1 MSPRLSDPQK
11 EEGILTAALEL
22 FNERGFHGT
31 TVPSVAE
38 RAGIGAGTIYHYFES
53 KEELV
58 NILYRRWKG
67 AVSRTVLEGF
77 PIEKPAREQFRFV
90 WERMTDFALLHPREF
105 AFLELHHH
113 RPYLDKESLAA
124 ESDIVEF
131 GINMVLKAQ
140 ADLVL
145 KPVDAALLMALANG
159 AFIGVFR
166 QALEDRIPMTKAM
179 FMVAEQCC
187 WEAIRA

>member
-1 MSPRLSDPQK
+1 MAPRLSDPQK
-11 EEGILTAALEL
+11 EEAILTAALEL

-67 AVSRTVLEGF
+67 IVSRTILDGF
-77 PIEKPAREQFRFV
+77 PIEKSPREQFRTV
-90 WERMTDFALLHPREF
+90 WERMTDFALLHPRQF

-113 RPYLDKESLAA
+113 RPYLDDESLAA
-124 ESDIVEF
+124 ESSIIEF
-131 GINMVLKAQ
+131 GINLVQLAQ
-140 ADLVL
+140 ANHAL
-145 KPVDAALLMALANG
+145 KPLDPALLMAFANG

-166 QALEDRIPMTKAM
+166 QGLENRIPMNKSL
-179 FMVAEQCC
+179 FMEAEQCC